1 MPEAID
7 SRQPRKLTM
16 QDVARAAG
24 VSPMTVSNCFRYPE
38 RVQEKTRSQVLRVAA
53 ELGYVPNLS
62 AGLLAAGS
70 SRVIGAVLPSMRN
83 SSFYRYT
90 AGLREGAAERGH
102 AVITM
107 IAETP
112 EEELAAVQTLL
123 GLRVAGL
130 ALVAGPHAP
139 ELRRLAGLSSTPVV
153 ESWAGEDAIGR
164 GVGYDVGAASSA
176 LTRHLIAQG
185 RRRIGFVDVAG
196 GGGMRYS
203 MRLPAFRQE
212 MFAAGLPDD
221 LVMTIRAAD
230 GFGAGAQIVDD
241 FLARDRRIDALLC
254 PTDVVAAGAIFECN
268 RRGLAVPVEIAVAG
282 WGDYDIG
289 RQITPTL
296 TTVAPFSDAIGRGA
310 IAVLL
315 DAEERAR
322 AAPLRTGFEILPRES
337 T

>member
-1 MPEAID
+1 MSDATD

-38 RVQEKTRSQVLRVAA
+38 RVQEKTKSQVMKVAA

-90 AGLREGAAERGH
+90 VGLREAAAERGY

-112 EEELAAVQTLL
+112 AEELAAAQTLL

-130 ALVAGPHAP
+130 ALIAGPHAR
-139 ELRRLAGLSSTPVV
+139 ELKRLVELSGTPVV
-153 ESWAGEDAIGR
+153 EAWAGEDAIGR
-164 GVGYDVGAASSA
+164 GVSYDVGGASSA

-203 MRLPAFRQE
+203 MRLPAFRRE
-212 MFAAGLPDD
+212 MFAAGLADD
-221 LVMTIRAAD
+221 LVMTVRAAD
-230 GFGAGAQIVDD
+230 GFGAGAQIIDD
-241 FLARDRRIDALLC
+241 FLARDRRIDAVLC

-268 RRGLAVPVEIAVAG
+268 RRGLSVPGGIAVAG

-310 IAVLL
+310 VSILL
-315 DAEERAR
+315 GDEAQRR
-322 AAPLRTGFEILPRES
+322 GAPLLTAFNILPRES